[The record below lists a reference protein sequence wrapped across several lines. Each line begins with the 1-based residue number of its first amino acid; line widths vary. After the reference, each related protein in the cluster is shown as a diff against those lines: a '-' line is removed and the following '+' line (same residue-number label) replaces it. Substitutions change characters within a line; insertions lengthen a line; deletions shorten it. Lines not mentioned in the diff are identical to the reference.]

1 MLTSL
6 QVEPVS
12 RSWVS
17 DAIVEQL
24 RRQIVEGKLKE
35 GDRLPAERELAT
47 LFGVGRTSIREAIKA
62 LCAMGLVQ
70 RDRKGTVV
78 STPGPTANAAAW
90 QLLAKRASL
99 RDLFEARRMIEIRVA
114 QLAAERAS
122 EEDIEEMEAALD
134 LEGARPG
141 KGTDD
146 RAELSAFIKADA
158 AFHTA
163 VAAAA
168 GNVVLYELY
177 VAARDMIFRSHR
189 IYEAGYESG
198 QRELVMQALGV
209 AREDH
214 RRIVEAISAQ
224 DTRRAGE
231 AVERH
236 LTSMEHY
243 VSQFT

>member
-6 QVEPVS
+6 QVERVS
-12 RSWVS
+12 RSWVP

-24 RRQIVEGKLKE
+24 RKQIVEGKLKE
-35 GDRLPAERELAT
+35 GDRLPAERELAV

-78 STPGPTANAAAW
+78 STPRPTANSVAW

-99 RDLFEARRMIEIRVA
+99 RDLFEARRMIEVRVA

-122 EEDIEEMEAALD
+122 DEDIEELEAALE

-141 KGTDD
+141 KAAEG
-146 RAELSAFIKADA
+146 RAELDAFIKADA
-158 AFHTA
+158 VFHTA

-177 VAARDMIFRSHR
+177 VGARDMIFRSHR
-189 IYEAGYESG
+189 IYEAGYDSG
-198 QRELVMQALGV
+198 QGELVMQALHV

-214 RRIVEAISAQ
+214 RRIAEAISAQ
-224 DTRRAGE
+224 DAQRAGE

-236 LTSMEHY
+236 LTSMEQY